1 MAREIKR
8 QCCDCDKNL
17 SKDEVA
23 LSRKMLGR
31 NIESFFCLECLA
43 IYLEYDVASLKEN
56 ILKFKAQGCT
66 LFS

>member
-8 QCCDCDKNL
+8 KCCDCNKNL

-43 IYLEYDVASLKEN
+43 TFMECDVASLKEK
-56 ILKFKAQGCT
+56 IQVFKEQGCT

>member
-1 MAREIKR
+1 MVRKIKR

-17 SKDEVA
+17 GKDEVA
-23 LSRKMLGR
+23 LSCKMLGR

-43 IYLEYDVASLKEN
+43 IYLEYDVENLKEK
-56 ILKFKAQGCT
+56 ILEFKAQGCT

>member
-1 MAREIKR
+1 MVREKR
-8 QCCDCDKNL
+8 QCCDCDKKL

-23 LSRKMLGR
+23 LSLKMLGR

-43 IYLEYDVASLKEN
+43 KYIECDVASLKKKIME
-56 ILKFKAQGCT
+56 FKEQGCT

>member
-1 MAREIKR
+1 MERAIIRR
-8 QCCDCDKNL
+8 CCDCDKNL

-43 IYLEYDVASLKEN
+43 IFIECDVASLKEK
-56 ILKFKAQGCT
+56 ILVFKEQGCT

>member
-8 QCCDCDKNL
+8 QCCDCGKNL
-17 SKDEVA
+17 SKNEVA
-23 LSRKMLGR
+23 LCQKMLGR

-43 IYLEYDVASLKEN
+43 VYLEYDVASLKEK
-56 ILKFKAQGCT
+56 IQEFKAQGCT